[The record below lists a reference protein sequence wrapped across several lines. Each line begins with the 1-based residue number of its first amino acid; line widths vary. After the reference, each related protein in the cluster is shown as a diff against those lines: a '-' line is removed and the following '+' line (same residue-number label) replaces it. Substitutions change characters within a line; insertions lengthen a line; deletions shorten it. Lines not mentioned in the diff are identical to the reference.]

1 MSGRIVGEVLKHAPE
16 DLTTAQLLVL
26 VALGED
32 ARDRDRLARYSSV
45 ANLHTKTRLAPG
57 SIKNILKQ
65 LTDRG
70 LILPLHRAQIGTVQ
84 HYRLAELREHHRSAT
99 TTGDTTCN

>member
-1 MSGRIVGEVLKHAPE
+1 VSGRIVGEVLKHAPE

-32 ARDRDRLARYSSV
+32 AREKDRLARYSSL

-70 LILPLHRAQIGTVQ
+70 LIRPLHRAQIGTVQ
-84 HYRLAELREHHRSAT
+84 HYRVTELQEHHRRTTASGAT
-99 TTGDTTCN
+99 E